1 MQYITLNNDV
11 KMPAE
16 GLGTFL
22 MSPADAEM
30 ATLNGLR
37 AGFRHIDTANGY
49 YNEAGVAR
57 GIRRSG
63 VPREQI
69 FVSTKLWPSGY
80 TRAAEHIDK
89 TLARMGLDYID
100 MLILHQPCGDY
111 LAAWKAMEEAYKA
124 GKIRALGLSNFPEAK
139 IAEVIEAAEVKPQL
153 VTVENHP
160 YHPNDALRE
169 YLSQYG
175 IVIEAWY
182 PLGHGDASLRE
193 EPVFAK
199 LAEKYGKSPVQVILR
214 WHIQKGNSII
224 PGSKSPAHLADNL
237 DIFDFAL
244 TDDEMAEIAK
254 LAEPGKTYYTAD
266 ESVYEKYLSIPDDFD
281 VQERAYQEELKNEI

>member
-16 GLGTFL
+16 GMGTFL
-22 MSPADAEM
+22 MSPADAES
-30 ATLNGLR
+30 ATLNALR

-63 VPREQI
+63 IPREQI
-69 FVSTKLWPSGY
+69 FISTKLWPSGY
-80 TRAAEHIDK
+80 TNAAADIDK
-89 TLARMGLDYID
+89 TLARMGLEYID

-111 LAAWKAMEEAYKA
+111 LAAWKDMEDAYKA
-124 GKIRALGLSNFPEAK
+124 GKVRALGLSNFPQEK
-139 IAEVIEAAEVKPQL
+139 IQEVIDAAEVKPQL

-160 YHPNDALRE
+160 YHPNDELRE

-182 PLGHGDASLRE
+182 PLGHGDASLRN

-199 LAEKYGKSPVQVILR
+199 LAAKYGKSPVQVILR
-214 WHIQKGNSII
+214 WHIQ
-224 PGSKSPAHLADNL
+224 PALAHPEGQL
-237 DIFDFAL
+237 HHPQL
-244 TDDEMAEIAK
+244 Q
-254 LAEPGKTYYTAD
+254 EPGPPRRQPGH
-266 ESVYEKYLSIPDDFD
+266 LRLRPH
-281 VQERAYQEELKNEI
+281 

>member
-11 KMPAE
+11 RMPAE

-22 MSPADAEM
+22 MSPKEAED
-30 ATLNGLR
+30 ATLAAIR
-37 AGFRHIDTANGY
+37 AGYRHIDTANGY

-63 VPREQI
+63 VPREQV

-80 TRAAEHIDK
+80 ARAAEHIDK

-111 LAAWKAMEEAYKA
+111 LAAWKDMEDAYKA
-124 GKIRALGLSNFPEAK
+124 GKVRALGLSNFPEEK

-160 YHPNDALRE
+160 
-169 YLSQYG
+169 
-175 IVIEAWY
+175 
-182 PLGHGDASLRE
+182 
-193 EPVFAK
+193 
-199 LAEKYGKSPVQVILR
+199 
-214 WHIQKGNSII
+214 
-224 PGSKSPAHLADNL
+224 
-237 DIFDFAL
+237 
-244 TDDEMAEIAK
+244 
-254 LAEPGKTYYTAD
+254 
-266 ESVYEKYLSIPDDFD
+266 
-281 VQERAYQEELKNEI
+281 